1 MGNLETDI
9 PALTPTRI
17 AIYDDLLAAP
27 RVIDI
32 EPTDISQYIE
42 EIASKTYELAQQK
55 GSSIPYTVIKE
66 VCENFIHA
74 QFRDPCISIL
84 DNGNTIKFTDQG
96 PGIADKQRAQLPG
109 FTSATTEMRKYIRGV
124 GSGLPTVKDYL
135 RFSNGRLIIED
146 NIKEGTVVTIQID
159 KSAPQATPV
168 VYREMPSQEKNAEHN
183 LSEREYNILIL
194 AQEMGLIGPTEVEQN
209 LDISLS
215 TGHRALNKLE
225 KMGLLQKAEGG
236 KKRMLTDQGLAFLS
250 R

>member
-1 MGNLETDI
+1 
-9 PALTPTRI
+9 
-17 AIYDDLLAAP
+17 
-27 RVIDI
+27 
-32 EPTDISQYIE
+32 
-42 EIASKTYELAQQK
+42 
-55 GSSIPYTVIKE
+55 
-66 VCENFIHA
+66 
-74 QFRDPCISIL
+74 
-84 DNGNTIKFTDQG
+84 
-96 PGIADKQRAQLPG
+96 
-109 FTSATTEMRKYIRGV
+109 MRKYIRGV

-168 VYREMPSQEKNAEHN
+168 VYREMPSQEKNADHN

-225 KMGLLQKAEGG
+225 KMGLLQKTEGG